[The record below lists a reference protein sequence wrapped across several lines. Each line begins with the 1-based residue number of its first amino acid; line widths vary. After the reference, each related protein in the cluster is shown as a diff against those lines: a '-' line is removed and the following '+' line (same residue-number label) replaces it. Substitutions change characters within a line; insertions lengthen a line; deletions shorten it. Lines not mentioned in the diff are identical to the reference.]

1 MAAMDVSPQVWQES
15 ISQPNKRKRSPADA
29 TQSTPMPKVPRTHG
43 SHLQINYL
51 ARLYPDTIPLIT
63 SEDNLPS
70 LLSLIGDYDGV
81 LQRHES
87 MAGNLGARPLGPI
100 LIKRF
105 ERLFD
110 GPPRVLKSH
119 GKEGTTVGWLDVV
132 EFARNKP
139 EQFNLERMRDGVRV
153 CQFYTKQSRVEITE
167 DDFQLIASGMP
178 QKLIPPQ
185 PILEDEE
192 KELGTLE
199 ILEKNL
205 THIVQLADQGDS
217 IPPSLLAG
225 SHTDTWA
232 VSARARQL
240 NHRLK
245 NRKNAIISRREKEA
259 PVAADSP
266 KGSGPRVADMGQS
279 TYNTNGRRRSSVS
292 PSSGFVAVNSRQNDQ
307 ENYAQELSRTAING
321 ASAHGA
327 SAATRAELLGKFFTT
342 NERAMPVAEYEQSS
356 RRASIATPRNSSA
369 KSRNTKPTTAEPV
382 DYASILLN
390 SASPVPI
397 PNTPTSLLPYSKPAN
412 ERFDDSGP
420 YKGEMVNRMELLQRG
435 DRIVPPCDRCR
446 RLHMDCLKN
455 LTACMGCTRKHAK
468 CAWKDVNDE
477 ELRDNPPMPQAE
489 RASGDDEAG
498 ASGSDGEICQNI
510 PTTNNEQTMR
520 KYPHDERQGVADEEL
535 LGEDGTD
542 EDELTLPQKFE
553 EGAHHNKVSFPVKMK
568 RPPLAA
574 SPTPKIEPDSEP
586 QQRDLGG
593 VASSSSSAHGL
604 AQRVNGSMNNNIHP
618 SAMNT
623 NTAAHTLPLESEKMD
638 HLARLLEEELEDTA
652 HPSREGPTASSF
664 GLASPNETNNSTKLG
679 GT

>member
-1 MAAMDVSPQVWQES
+1 MDHSPQVWQES
-15 ISQPNKRKRSPADA
+15 ISQPTKRKRSPVDG
-29 TQSTPMPKVPRTHG
+29 TQSTPLPKVPKTHG

-51 ARLYPDTIPLIT
+51 ARQYSDTIPLIT
-63 SEDNLPS
+63 SDDNLPS

-132 EFARNKP
+132 DFARNKP

-167 DDFQLIASGMP
+167 EDFLLIASGMP

-217 IPPSLLAG
+217 LNPLHSFAG
-225 SHTDTWA
+225 SYTDTWI

-259 PVAADSP
+259 PVAEGST
-266 KGSGPRVADMGQS
+266 KGSGARVADMGQS
-279 TYNTNGRRRSSVS
+279 AYNTNGRRRSSVS
-292 PSSGFVAVNSRQNDQ
+292 PPSGFVAVNSRQNDQ
-307 ENYAQELSRTAING
+307 ESYAQELSRTDING
-321 ASAHGA
+321 ASAHGS

-342 NERAMPVAEYEQSS
+342 NERAVPAVEYEQSS

-369 KSRNTKPTTAEPV
+369 KSRNIKPATAEPI
-382 DYASILLN
+382 DFASILLN

-397 PNTPTSLLPYSKPAN
+397 PNTPSSLLPYSKPAN
-412 ERFDDSGP
+412 ERHDDSGP
-420 YKGEMVNRMELLQRG
+420 YKAEMVNRMEVLHRG
-435 DRIVPPCDRCR
+435 DRIEPPCDRCR

-468 CAWKDVNDE
+468 CSWKDVNDE
-477 ELRDNPPMPQAE
+477 ELRNNPPMPRAE
-489 RASGDDEAG
+489 RASGDEEAG
-498 ASGSDGEICQNI
+498 ASGSERETCQNLPHDI
-510 PTTNNEQTMR
+510 NHEQPPR

-542 EDELTLPQKFE
+542 EDELALPSHKLE
-553 EGAHHNKVSFPVKMK
+553 EETYHHNTVYFPVKTK
-568 RPPLAA
+568 RPTLAA
-574 SPTPKIEPDSEP
+574 SPTPKIEPESEP
-586 QQRDLGG
+586 PQQLRDLGG
-593 VASSSSSAHGL
+593 AASSSPAHGL
-604 AQRVNGSMNNNIHP
+604 AQIANGSSNHDDNH
-618 SAMNT
+618 SA
-623 NTAAHTLPLESEKMD
+623 AAGLPLPSEGEKID
-638 HLARLLEEELEDTA
+638 RLVRLFEEDLEDTA
-652 HPSREGPTASSF
+652 HPSREGQTTSSF
-664 GLASPNETNNSTKLG
+664 GWAPPTETNSSIPLG
-679 GT
+679 GA